1 MGSLKSF
8 FSNVF
13 DEQTAA
19 PTATRPSSGTSSF
32 EALTEEQLE
41 QHLAV
46 SQYGDF
52 TLTDAIRPSFDLKVV
67 PKRGYRRDIYT
78 DTESHSTVPVL
89 MGSAS
94 REQIFE
100 VFVELVEQLG
110 ATVDVV
116 LETSHER
123 DRSRAED
130 ELYREHMD
138 VPVLK
143 SILYDFEE
151 LLTHDGCTG
160 IAILNPNGPH
170 EVQFDEHKLLICY
183 SQELH
188 RFENVFE
195 AHRIQ
200 PDDQLRF
207 ITEAEH
213 VHSSCDKYVR
223 EFEQLKT
230 ALGMDGR

>member
-1 MGSLKSF
+1 MGSLKRF
-8 FSNVF
+8 FTSVF
-13 DEQTAA
+13 EAEHSAA
-19 PTATRPSSGTSSF
+19 VAERSSF
-32 EALTEEQLE
+32 ESLSEEQLE
-41 QHLAV
+41 EHLAV
-46 SQYGDF
+46 ANYGDF

-67 PKRGYRRDIYT
+67 PKRGYRRDVYT
-78 DTESHSTVPVL
+78 DTESNNSVPVL

-94 REQIFE
+94 KEQLFE
-100 VFVELVEQLG
+100 VFIELTEQLG
-110 ATVDVV
+110 NTVDVV

-123 DRSRAED
+123 SSKGREG

-138 VPVLK
+138 MPVLK
-143 SILYDFEE
+143 SALYEFED
-151 LLTHDGCTG
+151 LLTNDGCTG
-160 IAILNPNGPH
+160 IAILNPQGPH

-183 SQELH
+183 SQSLE
-188 RFENVFE
+188 RFENVFRNHE
-195 AHRIQ
+195 IDA
-200 PDDQLRF
+200 DDGLRF